1 MTDIKNVSKYIEIVQ
16 KYPRNISKKFQKI
29 SQSEEEIF
37 LYWPNFSKEV
47 SQLADSQGNKK
58 FSNIWK

>member
-47 SQLADSQGNKK
+47 SQLAD
-58 FSNIWK
+58 